1 MESVLIEKLVPLGTG
16 GIFLL
21 VLFLSRKEILQV
33 LLAPRGDK
41 TTDRRLA
48 QMNGLFERNINQVD
62 EVKGVIGE
70 IKGILSRSESLLSQ
84 IKDEAIRDEAIRG
97 RR

>member
-21 VLFLSRKEILQV
+21 VLFFSRKEILQV

-41 TTDRRLA
+41 TTDRLLA

-62 EVKGVIGE
+62 EVKGEIGD
-70 IKGILSRSESLLSQ
+70 IRGILSRTENMISQ
-84 IKDEAIRDEAIRG
+84 IKDEMIRG

>member
-33 LLAPRGDK
+33 LLAPRADK
-41 TTDRRLA
+41 STDKLLI
-48 QMNGLFERNINQVD
+48 QMNGLFERNIDQVD
-62 EVKGVIGE
+62 ELKGAIGRIE
-70 IKGILSRSESLLSQ
+70 GTLNRSELLLGS
-84 IKDEAIRDEAIRG
+84 IKDEAIRGRG
-97 RR
+97 

>member
-21 VLFLSRKEILQV
+21 VLFFSRKEILQV

-41 TTDRRLA
+41 TTDRLLA

-62 EVKGVIGE
+62 EVKGEIGD
-70 IKGILSRSESLLSQ
+70 IRGILSRTENLISQ
-84 IKDEAIRDEAIRG
+84 IKDEMIRG

>member
-1 MESVLIEKLVPLGTG
+1 MESVLIEKLVPLGTS

-21 VLFLSRKEILQV
+21 VLFFSRKEILQA

-41 TTDRRLA
+41 TTDRLLT
-48 QMNGLFERNINQVD
+48 QISGLFERNINQVD
-62 EVKGVIGE
+62 DVRGEIGE
-70 IKGILSRSESLLSQ
+70 MRGILSRTENLISQ
-84 IKDEAIRDEAIRG
+84 IKDEMIRG

>member
-21 VLFLSRKEILQV
+21 VLFFSRKEILQV

-41 TTDRRLA
+41 TTDRLLA
-48 QMNGLFERNINQVD
+48 QMNGLFERNIKQVD
-62 EVKGVIGE
+62 DVRGEIGE
-70 IKGILSRSESLLSQ
+70 MRGILSRTENLISQ
-84 IKDEAIRDEAIRG
+84 IKDEMIRG